1 MFKCIDILRD
11 EKGTI
16 LVYTLQDENGNV
28 QNLEKGMLKPMM
40 RQGAIQVSNLK
51 LTRDNRIIVTKH

>member
-1 MFKCIDILRD
+1 MFRCTNIIRD

>member
-1 MFKCIDILRD
+1 MFRCTNIIRD

-40 RQGAIQVSNLK
+40 RQRANQVSNLK

>member
-1 MFKCIDILRD
+1 MFRCTNIIRD

-16 LVYTLQDENGNV
+16 LVYTLQVENGNV

-40 RQGAIQVSNLK
+40 RQSAIQVSNLK